1 LFCQAYIYL
10 DYLLIRLEQYQVSIV
25 RAFICGM
32 SIKLIERELFSV
44 PVTELEI
51 GDVII
56 NVGKVWSLSDFEG
69 FKQIGSIINGEHRFT
84 EYFSWVEMTATV
96 IIEKRLNSDLPLL

>member
-1 LFCQAYIYL
+1 
-10 DYLLIRLEQYQVSIV
+10 
-25 RAFICGM
+25 
-32 SIKLIERELFSV
+32 
-44 PVTELEI
+44 
-51 GDVII
+51 
-56 NVGKVWSLSDFEG
+56 VWSLSDFEG